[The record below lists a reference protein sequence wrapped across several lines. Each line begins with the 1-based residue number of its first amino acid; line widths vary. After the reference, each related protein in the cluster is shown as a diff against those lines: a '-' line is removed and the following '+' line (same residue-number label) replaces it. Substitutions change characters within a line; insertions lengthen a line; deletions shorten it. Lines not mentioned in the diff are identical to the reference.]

1 MTDRQ
6 AYVAFNLTEKVGFAT
21 VGELVARAGSV
32 VAAWEQYPK
41 KVSRTGGAIDWEG
54 EFKLAKKFGVEIVTP
69 ADEAYPP
76 MLRNAPGAPLAL
88 YVKGDVAA
96 LRKPMVAMIG
106 TRRATAY
113 GRDIANRLSYDLCKA
128 GWGVVSGLALGID
141 GEAHR
146 GALDAGGVTVGVIGS
161 GLDRFYP
168 EENRDLA
175 REMVKKGGAV
185 VSEFPF
191 GRPPDRETFP
201 IRNHV
206 VAALAR
212 GVVAVEAPERSGTL
226 ITTGIA
232 ADLGRTVMA
241 VPARVDSRMSAGC
254 LKLIREGAILV
265 RNADDVL
272 EALSELLPRRG
283 LEAEDGRREAPS
295 SSPVSRLKSSA
306 DPDTPPYSVEEAMV
320 MLHVDAE
327 GVTVDE
333 LVRKTKLSVDRV
345 NALTMSLRIK
355 GFLRF
360 LPGNRVAPL
369 TGRISEF

>member
-1 MTDRQ
+1 MNDRQ
-6 AYVAFNLTEKVGFAT
+6 AYVAFNLTDNVGFAT
-21 VGELVARAGSV
+21 VQELVAKAGSV
-32 VAAWEQYPK
+32 VAAWEAYPK
-41 KVSRTGGAIDWEG
+41 KVSRTGGEIDWEG
-54 EFKLAKKFGVEIVTP
+54 EFAKAEKFGVEIVTP
-69 ADEAYPP
+69 ADEAYPR

-88 YVKGDVAA
+88 YVKGDVKA
-96 LRKPMVAMIG
+96 LDKPMVAMIG
-106 TRRATAY
+106 TRRATTY
-113 GRDIANRLSYDLCKA
+113 GRDLANRLSYDLCKA
-128 GWGVVSGLALGID
+128 GWGIVSGLALGID

-146 GALDAGGVTVGVIGS
+146 GALEAGGVTVGVIGS

-168 EENRDLA
+168 EENRGLA
-175 REMVKKGGAV
+175 REMVKRGGAV

-191 GRPPDRETFP
+191 GRPPDRDTFP

-241 VPARVDSRMSAGC
+241 VPSRIDSRMSSGC

-265 RNADDVL
+265 RNADDIL

-283 LEAEDGRREAPS
+283 LETGDGRHEGSAS
-295 SSPVSRLKSSA
+295 STVSSLTSSA

-320 MLHVDAE
+320 MLHVDAD
-327 GVTVDE
+327 GVTIDE

-345 NALTMSLRIK
+345 NALAMSLRIK
-355 GFLRF
+355 GFIRF
-360 LPGNRVAPL
+360 LPGNRVALL
-369 TGRISEF
+369 TRKR

>member
-1 MTDRQ
+1 MNDRQ
-6 AYVAFNLTEKVGFAT
+6 AYVAFNLTDNVGFAT
-21 VGELVARAGSV
+21 VGELAARAGSV

-41 KVSRTGGAIDWEG
+41 KVSRTGGEVDWEG
-54 EFKLAKKFGVEIVTP
+54 EFRKAEKFGVEIVTP
-69 ADEAYPP
+69 ADDAYPVV
-76 MLRNAPGAPLAL
+76 LKNAPGAPLAL
-88 YVKGDVAA
+88 YVKGDVKA
-96 LRKPMVAMIG
+96 LRKPMIAMVG

-128 GWGVVSGLALGID
+128 DWGIVSGLALGID
-141 GEAHR
+141 AEAHR

-168 EENRDLA
+168 EENRELA
-175 REMVKKGGAV
+175 REIVAKGGAV
-185 VSEFPF
+185 VSEFAF

-212 GVVAVEAPERSGTL
+212 GVVAVEAPDRSGTL
-226 ITTGIA
+226 ITMGIA

-241 VPARVDSRMSAGC
+241 IPARVDNRMSSGC

-265 RNADDVL
+265 RNADDIL
-272 EALSELLPRRG
+272 EALSELLPRTTQK
-283 LEAEDGRREAPS
+283 ES
-295 SSPVSRLKSSA
+295 STVDLDLRPRPES
-306 DPDTPPYSVEEAMV
+306 DPETPRYSVEEAMV
-320 MLHVDAE
+320 MLY
-327 GVTVDE
+327 VDE
-333 LVRKTKLSVDRV
+333 DGITIDEIVRKSKLPIDRV

-360 LPGNRVAPL
+360 LPGNRVALL
-369 TGRISEF
+369 TRRQ

>member
-6 AYVAFNLTEKVGFAT
+6 AYVAFNLTDNVGFAT
-21 VGELVARAGSV
+21 VRELAAKAGSV
-32 VAAWEQYPK
+32 VAAWEAYPK
-41 KVSRTGGAIDWEG
+41 KVSRTGGEVDWEA
-54 EFKLAKKFGVEIVTP
+54 EFQKAGKFGVEIVTP
-69 ADEAYPP
+69 ADEDYPP

-88 YVKGDVAA
+88 YVKGDVKA

-106 TRRATAY
+106 TRRATSY
-113 GRDIANRLSYDLCKA
+113 GRDLANRLSYDLCKA
-128 GWGVVSGLALGID
+128 GWGIVSGLALGID

-146 GALDAGGVTVGVIGS
+146 GALAADGVTVGVIGS
-161 GLDRFYP
+161 GLDCFYP
-168 EENRDLA
+168 EENRELA
-175 REMVKKGGAV
+175 REIVKKGGAV

-212 GVVAVEAPERSGTL
+212 GVVAVEPPDRSGTL

-241 VPARVDSRMSAGC
+241 VPARVDNRMSSGC

-265 RNADDVL
+265 RNADDIL
-272 EALSELLPRRG
+272 EALSELLPRTTQK
-283 LEAEDGRREAPS
+283 E
-295 SSPVSRLKSSA
+295 SSA
-306 DPDTPPYSVEEAMV
+306 VRLPTTTTTDPETPPYSVEESLL
-320 MLHVDAE
+320 MLHVDAD
-327 GVTVDE
+327 GIAVDE
-333 LVRKTKLSVDRV
+333 LVRKTKFPVDKV
-345 NALTMSLRIK
+345 NALTMSLRLK

-360 LPGNRVAPL
+360 LPGNRVALL
-369 TGRISEF
+369 TWKR